1 MRSRR
6 DGIFILCIVF
16 IAAVLAGGGAAEQRP
31 AVDRI
36 EYTNLNDSG
45 SRELL
50 QELRSDAGVADGRIQ
65 GVFRR
70 VDHFHDSVKQEWLT
84 DGFEEAGLLYT
95 KYDPYTMQDEWTA
108 KNGTFPGYNCRITAM
123 NLFGDFLSVSADSQI
138 NAGEDVLFV
147 DEEAL
152 KTDPDAL
159 GGSSLADFRALYSSM
174 KAEDTT
180 EIMEKMVD
188 KLLRLRIFSD
198 ENDKINL
205 SLQDVGGSLLLVSQF
220 TLYADCRKGNRPSFV
235 HAAPPAQAEALYE
248 ACKAYCRERVSVVE
262 SGIFGADMQVELCN
276 DGPFTVLLDSAEII
290 KN

>member
-1 MRSRR
+1 MKMLVQRVKHAKVTV
-6 DGIFILCIVF
+6 DGNVTGAIEQGYLVLLG
-16 IAAVLAGGGAAEQRP
+16 IAP
-31 AVDRI
+31 
-36 EYTNLNDSG
+36 
-45 SRELL
+45 
-50 QELRSDAGVADGRIQ
+50 
-65 GVFRR
+65 
-70 VDHFHDSVKQEWLT
+70 
-84 DGFEEAGLLYT
+84 
-95 KYDPYTMQDEWTA
+95 
-108 KNGTFPGYNCRITAM
+108 
-123 NLFGDFLSVSADSQI
+123 
-138 NAGEDVLFV
+138 
-147 DEEAL
+147 
-152 KTDPDAL
+152 
-159 GGSSLADFRALYSSM
+159 
-174 KAEDTT
+174 EDTT

-262 SGIFGADMQVELCN
+262 SGIFWADMQVELCN

>member
-1 MRSRR
+1 MKMLVQRVKHAKVTV
-6 DGIFILCIVF
+6 DGNVTGAIEQGYLVLLG
-16 IAAVLAGGGAAEQRP
+16 IAP
-31 AVDRI
+31 
-36 EYTNLNDSG
+36 
-45 SRELL
+45 
-50 QELRSDAGVADGRIQ
+50 
-65 GVFRR
+65 
-70 VDHFHDSVKQEWLT
+70 
-84 DGFEEAGLLYT
+84 
-95 KYDPYTMQDEWTA
+95 
-108 KNGTFPGYNCRITAM
+108 
-123 NLFGDFLSVSADSQI
+123 
-138 NAGEDVLFV
+138 
-147 DEEAL
+147 
-152 KTDPDAL
+152 
-159 GGSSLADFRALYSSM
+159 
-174 KAEDTT
+174 EDTT

-205 SLQDVGGSLLLVSQF
+205 SLLLVSQF